1 MQLAPLYPILYQILK
16 PSFRG
21 CLWTGAKTSRA
32 IALTFDDGPHP
43 QYTPELLQVLD
54 HYNIK
59 ASFFWLGTCVDRSP
73 AVAKTVYERGHWIG
87 LHGYHHHSFPFLEP
101 EALRESLEKTQK
113 AIHTA
118 LTTALSDAQASQI
131 KPENIRDV
139 RPPNGLFTPQTL
151 NLLHQWN
158 YRPCDVECCSRRLGT
173 SWCPCGCTASPTA
186 GTKWVADCITRW
198 LLWRTRCCPNNG
210 SVNSSA
216 PTAGLSFCYY
226 QPVMAAD
233 LAVLVLQ
240 GKVSYGELY
249 PQRCFT
255 RIDVVFLLCAE
266 R

>member
-87 LHGYHHHSFPFLEP
+87 LHGYHHHSFPFLGP
-101 EALRESLEKTQK
+101 QALRESLEKTQK

-118 LTTALSDAQASQI
+118 LTTALSDDQASQI

-158 YRPCDVECCSRRLGT
+158 YRPVMWSVVPEDWERPGVHVVVQRVLRQ
-173 SWCPCGCTASPTA
+173 
-186 GTKWVADCITRW
+186 VQ
-198 LLWRTRCCPNNG
+198 NG
-210 SVNSSA
+210 SLIVLHD
-216 PTAGLSFCYY
+216 GYY
-226 QPVMAAD
+226 GGQDVAQTTTLLIP
-233 LAVLVLQ
+233 LLLQ
-240 GKVSYGELY
+240 QGYHFVTINQLW
-249 PQRCFT
+249 QQ
-255 RIDVVFLLCAE
+255 L
-266 R
+266 

>member
-16 PSFRG
+16 PAFPS

-73 AVAKTVYERGHWIG
+73 AIAKTVYERGHWIG
-87 LHGYHHHSFPFLEP
+87 LHGYHHHSFPLLTP

-118 LTTALSDAQASQI
+118 LATALYDNQAGQI

-139 RPPNGLFTPQTL
+139 RPPKGLFTPQTL

-158 YRPCDVECCSRRLGT
+158 YRPVMWSVVPEDWERPGVHVVIQRVLRQ
-173 SWCPCGCTASPTA
+173 
-186 GTKWVADCITRW
+186 VQ
-198 LLWRTRCCPNNG
+198 NG
-210 SVNSSA
+210 SLIVLHDGYYGGQDVA
-216 PTAGLSFCYY
+216 QTAALLI
-226 QPVMAAD
+226 P
-233 LAVLVLQ
+233 LLLQ
-240 GKVSYGELY
+240 QGYHFVTINQLW
-249 PQRCFT
+249 QQT
-255 RIDVVFLLCAE
+255 
-266 R
+266 